1 MTTATDYT
9 GIALLLTSGAT
20 VLGVLTTSALQVVAL
35 LRSAKGNQK
44 LDELHTMVD
53 GQGTKLNNAIGQA
66 AFAQGKADGIAA
78 EQENP
83 TVTESSR
90 GK

>member
-1 MTTATDYT
+1 VTAADYT
-9 GIALLLTSGAT
+9 GIAALVMSGAT
-20 VLGVLTTSALQVVAL
+20 AMGVLVTSALQVVAL
-35 LRSAKGNQK
+35 VRGDKRDQK
-44 LDELHTMVD
+44 LDTLHAMVD

>member
-20 VLGVLTTSALQVVAL
+20 AMGVLVTSALQVVAL
-35 LRSAKGNQK
+35 LRGDKNTQK
-44 LDELHTMVD
+44 LDTLHAMVD

-66 AFAQGKADGIAA
+66 AFAQGKADGKA
-78 EQENP
+78 EVEGNI
-83 TVTESSR
+83 TA
-90 GK
+90 

>member
-1 MTTATDYT
+1 MTATDYS
-9 GIALLLTSGAT
+9 GIAILVASCASAF
-20 VLGVLTTSALQVVAL
+20 GVVVTSALQVVAL
-35 LRSAKGNQK
+35 FRGQQRDQK
-44 LDELHTMVD
+44 LDVLHSMVD

>member
-1 MTTATDYT
+1 MTTDYT
-9 GIALLLTSGAT
+9 GIALLITSGAT
-20 VLGVLTTSALQVVAL
+20 GVGVLITSALQVVAL
-35 LRSAKGNQK
+35 IRGDKRDQK
-44 LDELHTMVD
+44 LDTLHAMVD

-66 AFAQGKADGIAA
+66 AFAQGKADGIVS

-83 TVTESSR
+83 TVTKSRR